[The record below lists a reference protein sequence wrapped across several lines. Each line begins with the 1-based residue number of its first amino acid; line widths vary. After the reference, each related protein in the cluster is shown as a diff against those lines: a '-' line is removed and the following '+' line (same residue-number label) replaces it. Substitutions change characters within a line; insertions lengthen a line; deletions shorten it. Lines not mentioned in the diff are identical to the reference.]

1 MRILLF
7 TLLCFTFAVQAQPTS
22 KPTKPSAQTI
32 KLTDLTCEHL
42 TNPMS
47 ITEKQPRLSWKIA
60 TQKRNI
66 RQVAYEIRVA
76 TSPDFS
82 TKSIVWASPKIASDE
97 SVLQSCKGVLASR
110 ERYYWQVSVWT
121 TDGQVSGW
129 SPTAVFET
137 GFFSNSEWEAKWIE
151 LASDTAR
158 GTPSVSVRKTFN
170 LKKKVEQARA
180 FVTAHGFYELY
191 LNGKKVGD
199 DVFTPGWTSYAKRL
213 QYQVYDV
220 TSMLAQGQNGVG
232 AMLGDGYYRGTVG
245 WASQWGY
252 YGKKRG
258 LLCQIHVKYS
268 DGSEDIIASDSTWKG
283 SQDGPIREND
293 LIYLGETYDAR
304 KSLGAWSEAN
314 FNDKFWLPVQVGD
327 YSLDNLVA
335 SNSVP
340 VKRIQ
345 EIKPTRIFRTPKG
358 TLVADF
364 GQNMVGWVRLKVAGS
379 VGTTVTMRH
388 AEVLDKSGEFY
399 TENMRFAKVTA
410 TYILRGDAQAETY
423 EPRFAYFGFRYVSIE
438 GLPKSYELTSEN
450 LTGIVVHS
458 AMKLTGDF
466 SCSNPLIN
474 QLQHNI
480 QWGQKG
486 NFVDIPT
493 DCPQRDERM
502 GWTGDAQVFCRTA
515 AFNRDVSTFFAKW
528 LADLAADQRA
538 NGEVPYE
545 IPDVLNPR
553 NSLTVNTSA
562 GWGDAATIVPWAM
575 YQAYDDVKI
584 LENQYPSMK
593 AWVEY
598 IRKKSGEE
606 LIWRGGSRFG
616 DWLSYMPHPD
626 RASEPD
632 GHTTKDYIAT
642 VFFAHSVKL
651 TAQAADVLGKKEDV
665 IFYNALFEKIKK
677 AFQSEFV
684 TPSGR
689 TASDSQ
695 TSYVLALMFDL
706 LPENLQTKA
715 VNYLVEDIKNR
726 KNHLSTGF
734 LGTPYL
740 CQVLSD
746 NGRADVAY
754 DLLLQETYPSW
765 LYPVKMGA
773 TTIWERWDGIKV
785 DSSFQDVGMN
795 SFNHY
800 AYGAVGD
807 WLYRVV
813 AGIEMGK
820 TGYKHILIQPQPTPR
835 LTFAKAY
842 FESNYGLIESNWEQ
856 KDGKMRLEVRIPPNT
871 MATIR
876 LPNAKIGKITEGS
889 SKVLNGEFFKNIRAD
904 GQAVKLETGSG
915 FYVFEWVLE

>member
-1 MRILLF
+1 MKFLLL
-7 TLLCFTFAVQAQPTS
+7 TLLCCSVAVQAQPIS
-22 KPTKPSAQTI
+22 QTI
-32 KLTDLTCEHL
+32 ALTDLTCEHRE
-42 TNPMS
+42 NPIG

-60 TQKRNI
+60 AQKRNI

-76 TSPDFS
+76 TSPDFAK
-82 TKSIVWASPKIASDE
+82 KSIIWSSPKIASDE
-97 SVLQSCKGVLASR
+97 SILQPYKGVLTSR

-121 TDGQVSGW
+121 TDGQASGW
-129 SPTAVFET
+129 SPTAFFET
-137 GFFSNSEWEAKWIE
+137 GFLSNAEWQAKWIE
-151 LASDTAR
+151 LADDTAR
-158 GTPSVSVRKTFN
+158 YTPSVSVRKSFVLT
-170 LKKKVEQARA
+170 KKIEKARA
-180 FVTAHGFYELY
+180 YVTAHGFYELY

-199 DVFTPGWTSYAKRL
+199 DVFTPGWTSYSKRL

-245 WASQWGY
+245 WATQWGY

-258 LLCQIHVKYS
+258 LLCQIHVKYT
-268 DGSEDIIASDSTWKG
+268 DGSEEIIATDSTWKAN
-283 SQDGPIREND
+283 QDGPIQQND
-293 LIYLGETYDAR
+293 VIYLGETFDAR
-304 KSLGAWSEAN
+304 KILKGWSEA
-314 FNDKFWLPVQVGD
+314 KFDDRNWLPVQVGN

-335 SNSVP
+335 STSEP

-345 EIKPTRIFRTPKG
+345 ELKPTRIFRTPKG
-358 TLVADF
+358 LLVADF
-364 GQNMVGWVRLKVAGS
+364 GQNMVGWVRLKIKGTA
-379 VGTTVTMRH
+379 GTTVTMRH
-388 AEVLDKSGEFY
+388 AEVLDKYGEFY
-399 TENMRFAKVTA
+399 IQNMRFAKVTA
-410 TYILRGDAQAETY
+410 TYILRGDAEAEIY

-438 GLPKSYELTSEN
+438 GLPISADITTDN
-450 LTGIVVHS
+450 LMGIVVHS
-458 AMKLTGDF
+458 NMKQTGDF
-466 SCSNPLIN
+466 SCSNPLVN

-480 QWGQKG
+480 LWGQKG

-515 AFNRDVSTFFAKW
+515 AFNMDVSTFFTKW

-562 GWGDAATIVPWAM
+562 GWSDAATIVPWTI
-575 YQAYDDVKI
+575 YQMYDDVKI
-584 LENQYPSMK
+584 LENQYPSMM
-593 AWVEY
+593 AWVES
-598 IRKKSGEE
+598 IHKKSGDD
-606 LIWRGGSRFG
+606 LIWRGGSKFG

-632 GHTTKDYIAT
+632 GHTTRDYVSTA
-642 VFFAHSVKL
+642 FFAYSVHL
-651 TAQAADVLGKKEDV
+651 TAQAADVLGKKEDA
-665 IFYNALFEKIKK
+665 ILYKTLFEKIKK
-677 AFQSEFV
+677 AFQNEFV

-706 LPENLQTKA
+706 LPENLQPKA
-715 VNYLVEDIKNR
+715 LNYLVEDIKSR

-740 CQVLSD
+740 CKVLSD
-746 NGRADVAY
+746 NGRSDVAY
-754 DLLLQETYPSW
+754 DLLFQETYPSW

-800 AYGAVGD
+800 AYGAIGD

-835 LTFAKAY
+835 LSFAKAHY
-842 FESNYGLIESNWEQ
+842 ESNYGRIESNWEQ

-871 MATIR
+871 MATIK
-876 LPNAKIGKITEGS
+876 LPNVRIGDITEGG
-889 SKVLNGEFFKNIRAD
+889 KKLENGDEFKNIQKD
-904 GQAVKLETGSG
+904 GNAVKVDIGSG
-915 FYVFEWVLE
+915 IYVFEWRIE